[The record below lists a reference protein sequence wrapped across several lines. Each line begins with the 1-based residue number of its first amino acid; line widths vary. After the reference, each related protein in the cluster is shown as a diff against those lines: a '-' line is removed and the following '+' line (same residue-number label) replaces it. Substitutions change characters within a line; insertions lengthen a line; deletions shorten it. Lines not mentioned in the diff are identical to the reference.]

1 MSFRVASVDD
11 SWLTN
16 GLVAYYPFDGDFKDY
31 SGNGNDAT
39 NHGALINSNGV
50 AFNGTN
56 SYLSYPVFGLT
67 GARTYSAWVSS
78 EGGIAILS
86 QMKPFPASPHE
97 RWSFYATGNGLGLY
111 YQLGY
116 GGQYANGTYNKWFQ
130 QCLVDLHALNQ
141 CVAVLNPNDNNEE
154 KVSLYLNGVYIGSVG
169 DFIFSEMPTQYE
181 SGRELN
187 SDIDIGYSSG
197 IMKKLRIYNRALS
210 SKEVAQLYAL
220 ESTPPAS
227 FGPTNSQSISFPA
240 IPTLTLTNG
249 AYTLGAT
256 ASSGLLVSYAIGDST
271 VAGITNGALIPLG
284 VGTTTV
290 VASQAGDTNYL
301 PATPVTNTLVV
312 TLAQQTVT
320 PTSVATRTYGSLP
333 FGLTLPTNASGLA
346 ITPRIVSGPATLS
359 GMNIIITGTGTVSLA
374 YDAPGNAL
382 YAPASVTNT
391 FSVTNGPTNLK
402 SQNITFKALAA
413 KAYGSAPQALAGS
426 ASSKLPVTYWS
437 SNTNVAVI
445 NGTNV
450 VITGAGSTVI
460 TAYQPGDGASYNPA
474 TPVSQTLL
482 VNQAAQKLTLKAPK
496 SVAYGSTPATI
507 TATSSAGLPV
517 TVTSSDTSIATI
529 TNSGTNALLVPTGV
543 GTITLTA
550 SQPGNANVGAA
561 IPLGQVVVITP
572 GVQTITFGA
581 LAPNTYGTA
590 PITLTATSSAG
601 LPVTFTSSATNVASI
616 SGNRLTISGAGS
628 AKITATQSGSKL
640 WSPTAISQQLIVA
653 KASQTIHF
661 TPPSTVRFTN
671 GGLVTLG
678 ATASSG
684 LPVAYKSGNIKVLSI
699 TGSTCVITGR
709 GTTTVVASQAGG
721 GNYLP
726 APSVT
731 NTITVQ

>member
-1 MSFRVASVDD
+1 MNWLNTSQGYRPAYNLTYTNGAWGMDLWPTSPDTNGNVAWTLGGTNLFRNANCTYFLPSENEWYKAAFGKNDGFGYYKYATASNLLPVGVSSGTNSGTVVINNDWSVGTASVFQAGGLSDYGTMGQTGNCFQWIETTSDGKNNTVDAPRFTGGMGYWYWISGGGYWDNGTSIISSSYFWSTDPLNKVYPYMSFRVASVDD

-426 ASSKLPVTYWS
+426 ASSKL
-437 SNTNVAVI
+437 
-445 NGTNV
+445 
-450 VITGAGSTVI
+450 
-460 TAYQPGDGASYNPA
+460 
-474 TPVSQTLL
+474 
-482 VNQAAQKLTLKAPK
+482 
-496 SVAYGSTPATI
+496 
-507 TATSSAGLPV
+507 
-517 TVTSSDTSIATI
+517 
-529 TNSGTNALLVPTGV
+529 
-543 GTITLTA
+543 
-550 SQPGNANVGAA
+550 
-561 IPLGQVVVITP
+561 
-572 GVQTITFGA
+572 
-581 LAPNTYGTA
+581 
-590 PITLTATSSAG
+590 
-601 LPVTFTSSATNVASI
+601 
-616 SGNRLTISGAGS
+616 R
-628 AKITATQSGSKL
+628 
-640 WSPTAISQQLIVA
+640 
-653 KASQTIHF
+653 
-661 TPPSTVRFTN
+661 
-671 GGLVTLG
+671 
-678 ATASSG
+678 
-684 LPVAYKSGNIKVLSI
+684 
-699 TGSTCVITGR
+699 
-709 GTTTVVASQAGG
+709 
-721 GNYLP
+721 
-726 APSVT
+726 
-731 NTITVQ
+731 